1 MKSLLIILFLLI
13 ATAIAVVC
21 FVFAELEAIT
31 PLTWDLEKT
40 NTPITILMSDP
51 NESEMVQLREQY
63 NLEDVVRDAEDDYAK
78 LRLITGWVQKQWK
91 HDGNNKPSRPDP
103 LTILKEANEGK
114 RFRCVEYAKVV
125 AACARALGMPSRV
138 LGLKRRDVETAK
150 SGAGHVV
157 AEVWLDQF
165 NKWVFVDGQY
175 GAIPEKDGSPL
186 NAVEF
191 QKSIANEYS
200 KLNIRFARKGN
211 KFRYLIWVEPY
222 LYYFDFILD
231 QRFFKQKTEPE
242 RTSGSLGKLML
253 VPKGANKPKVFQIN
267 KPITNCNYISNP
279 QIFYPSMNK
288 GD

>member
-1 MKSLLIILFLLI
+1 MKKLFIILFLLI

-21 FVFAELEAIT
+21 FAFAKLEAIT

-51 NESEMVQLREQY
+51 NESEMVQLRELY
-63 NLEDVVRDAEDDYAK
+63 NLEDVIRDAEDDYAK

-91 HDGNNKPSRPDP
+91 HNGNNKPSRPDP

-114 RFRCVEYAKVV
+114 SFRCVEYARVV
-125 AACARALGMPSRV
+125 AACARALGMPSRA
-138 LGLKRRDVETAK
+138 LNLKRRDVETAK

-165 NKWVFVDGQY
+165 NKWVFVDGQW
-175 GAIPEKDGSPL
+175 GAIPEKDGRPL
-186 NAVEF
+186 NAIEF
-191 QKSIANEYS
+191 QKSIANDHS

-211 KFRYLIWVEPY
+211 KFRYLIWVAPY
-222 LYYFDFILD
+222 LYYFDFDLD
-231 QRFFKQKTEPE
+231 QKFFKQKMEPG
-242 RTSGSLGKLML
+242 RISGSLGKIML
-253 VPKGANKPKVFQIN
+253 VPKGANKPKVFQIK

-279 QIFYPSMNK
+279 QIFYPTMNK